1 MNAVELITNIKAV
14 GKLWDSDIAE
24 LLGVSRHSVS
34 MWLNGKTVPRYY
46 RIAKLEKLLNE
57 IINYTTNVEPICC
70 RIKAME
76 ILNGTRLQNND

>member
-1 MNAVELITNIKAV
+1 MQTKHIELIKEIKSV
-14 GKLWDSDIAE
+14 GKLWDSDIAG

-46 RIAKLEKLLNE
+46 HIAKLEKLLSE
-57 IINYTTNVEPICC
+57 IINYTTNVEAICC

-76 ILNGTRLQNND
+76 ILNEV

>member
-1 MNAVELITNIKAV
+1 MTKVQMKHIELIKKIKSV

-34 MWLNGKTVPRYY
+34 MWYNGKTVPRDYH
-46 RIAKLEKLLNE
+46 IAKLEKLLNE

-76 ILNGTRLQNND
+76 ILNGTN

>member
-1 MNAVELITNIKAV
+1 MKHIELIKEIKSV
-14 GKLWDSDIAE
+14 GKLLDSDIAE

-34 MWLNGKTVPRYY
+34 MWLNGKTTPRDY

-70 RIKAME
+70 RIKALE
-76 ILNGTRLQNND
+76 ILNGTRLQDND